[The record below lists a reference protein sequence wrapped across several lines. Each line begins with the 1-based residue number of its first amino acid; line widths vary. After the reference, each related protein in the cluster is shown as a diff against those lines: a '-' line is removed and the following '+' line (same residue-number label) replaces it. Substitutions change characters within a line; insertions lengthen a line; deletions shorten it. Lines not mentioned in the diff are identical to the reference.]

1 MRIYNL
7 YFSKFVTVADDYESP
22 IFMPQTGNSNSPK
35 PKTDDKWKSPDDDVK
50 DSWDKDITDDE
61 DTSTGIEDFS
71 SKEAV
76 VQEKQTEKMN
86 KIVITEQKVAKH
98 EEEKVCEA

>member
-1 MRIYNL
+1 
-7 YFSKFVTVADDYESP
+7 
-22 IFMPQTGNSNSPK
+22 MPQTGNLDSPK

-76 VQEKQTEKMN
+76 CGAIHVAMRHHHNQGGRHRGTEGLTPLK
-86 KIVITEQKVAKH
+86 KPLDCDGQYRFF
-98 EEEKVCEA
+98 